1 MLKRLGLI
9 MLIMGLLSGCTSN
22 ASQPKAQELPD
33 SRKPIQMYSVDTPPL
48 EGGNEA
54 ETREVIPEL
63 TLEQLHK
70 KFKSN
75 FIFEGPSSPK
85 RVALTFDDVPDRLF
99 TLQVLDVLK
108 SEGVKATFFVVGN
121 RAKDNPDIIK
131 RMLDDGHVLGNH
143 SYSHANLNKVSD
155 EKFHHEVLKT
165 QEIVKD
171 ITDGYQMKYIRPPY
185 GNIREKQIEW
195 LVSQNIK
202 VVNWNVDSLDWTQ
215 IDADEVEKNIMSQV
229 KSGSIILQHGAGGV
243 GEDLTGTVQALPRIV
258 KRLREQGMEFVT
270 LPQLLQE
277 ESVQEQSE

>member
-9 MLIMGLLSGCTSN
+9 MLVMGLLSGCTSN
-22 ASQPKAQELPD
+22 ASQPKAQELPN
-33 SRKPIQMYSVDTPPL
+33 SRKPIQMYSVDTPRL
-48 EGGNEA
+48 EGGNESD
-54 ETREVIPEL
+54 TREEIPEL

-121 RAKDNPDIIK
+121 RAKENPDIIK

-155 EKFHHEVLKT
+155 EEFHHEVLKT

-185 GNIREKQIEW
+185 GNIREKQIKW
-195 LVSQNIK
+195 LVSQHLK

-243 GEDLTGTVQALPRIV
+243 GEDLTGTVQALPRII
-258 KRLREQGMEFVT
+258 KRLREQGMAFVT

-277 ESVQEQSE
+277 ESE

>member
-155 EKFHHEVLKT
+155 EEFHHEVLKT

>member
-9 MLIMGLLSGCTSN
+9 MLVMGLLSGCTSN
-22 ASQPKAQELPD
+22 ASQPKAQELPN

-54 ETREVIPEL
+54 ETREEIPEL

-155 EKFHHEVLKT
+155 EEFHHEVLKT

-277 ESVQEQSE
+277 ESVREQSE